1 MTDLIIA
8 FDDADSKLGIFFNKC
23 ATIINESLSGTWNC
37 IPIDSRSLNDIHL
50 EIRTRQFQGAFV
62 FASFTHGSE
71 SSLVASGDA
80 FLQSPVERNYLVN
93 SFTYCFACHSG
104 KMLGRELVEK
114 GTHTFIGYS
123 AQVDI
128 VVGYLDVFADCAIE
142 GLLSFNN
149 GATISES
156 LISKKKKYTEQI
168 DELYEEHFL
177 AASVLMDNRD
187 CLVLH
192 GNGNLRNADFTY

>member
-1 MTDLIIA
+1 M
-8 FDDADSKLGIFFNKC
+8 IFFNKC
-23 ATIINESLSGTWNC
+23 AITINESLSASWNC
-37 IPIDSRSLNDIHL
+37 ISIDSRSLNDIHL
-50 EIRTRQFQGAFV
+50 KIRTGQLQGSFV
-62 FASFTHGSE
+62 FVSFTHGSE
-71 SSLVASGDA
+71 SSLVASGIA
-80 FLQSPVERNYLVN
+80 FLQSPIERNYLVN
-93 SFTYCFACHSG
+93 SFSYCFACHSG
-104 KMLGRELVEK
+104 KILGRELVDS

-149 GATISES
+149 GATIGES
-156 LISKKKKYTEQI
+156 LISQKNKYTEQI
-168 DELYEEHFL
+168 DELYEEHFF

-192 GNGNLRNADFTY
+192 GNGNLRNTDFTY